1 MSSFVGKTLGKA
13 ESAGVIEK
21 IPKATPE
28 GPKATRAQTVAAEQR
43 LASRRSRGFSRG
55 LLSYDRTLGSQS
67 PLQGEEINS

>member
-1 MSSFVGKTLGKA
+1 MSGFVKKTFDKA

-21 IPKATPE
+21 IPKAGQE

-43 LASRRSRGFSRG
+43 LASKRSRGFGRG

-67 PLQGEEINS
+67 PLQGEEIK